1 MTRNESSRYAL
12 ISLLIPSL
20 LGGLQSGCAH
30 RPPTASQL
38 ERLQGT
44 WVGGVVGEKTDAKYT
59 VTISGDSFHFH
70 RDPEFWFR
78 TTFTL
83 PAGTD
88 PQQLLATIRE
98 CAPGQENSIGKTVAA
113 IFKIEEGTL
122 ILAARGD
129 GGDETPTGFDATED
143 KGLTRYELRKAP
155 PQGGGARAAK

>member
-1 MTRNESSRYAL
+1 MTRNESSSLAAL
-12 ISLLIPSL
+12 SLLIPTL
-20 LGGLQSGCAH
+20 LGGLQSGCTH
-30 RPPTASQL
+30 QPPTASQL

-44 WVGGVVGEKTDAKYT
+44 WVGVVAGEKSDTKYT
-59 VTISGDSFHFH
+59 VKITGNSFHFH

-83 PAGTD
+83 PVGTD
-88 PQQLLATIRE
+88 PQQLLATIKE

-143 KGLTRYELRKAP
+143 KGLTRYELRKEP
-155 PQGGGARAAK
+155 PQGGSIKAAN